1 MKKNIEGELLIL
13 KTMNIKPNFSDLAR
27 TYGMDRH
34 TISKLWKEGGKKK
47 VEKRNRHSCLDKY
60 LDEINELMQKPGV
73 NRKAVYEYLL
83 DKYGEDKIKSYAN
96 FKYYCW
102 LRDINVKKRAQ
113 AHVRYETSPGQQ
125 LQVDWKENVTLHTKK
140 GDEITFNVMSSTLG
154 YSRMHVFIYT
164 KGKTTEDFLRCI
176 IDTLRKLGGVP
187 KEILT
192 DNMTAV
198 VSITNGTR
206 KKHNKIISFEND
218 CGVKIKL
225 CKVRTPETKGK
236 DESANRFLSW
246 IMPYD
251 REFEDENELIKIL
264 ERINEKVNREINQ
277 TTNIP
282 PITLFEK
289 EKEYLTQLPN
299 NVLLDS
305 YIETS
310 FTQTVPQTLLVRY
323 KGKEYSVPAKYI
335 GKRVKVYPIDTK
347 LYIYFNT
354 ELIRVHEIGEKK
366 FNYDISDYKEGLAQA
381 IGNSN
386 VDIDKLASED
396 LKMYDKMMNGD

>member
-1 MKKNIEGELLIL
+1 MNDDKK
-13 KTMNIKPNFSDLAR
+13 FS
-27 TYGMDRH
+27 
-34 TISKLWKEGGKKK
+34 I
-47 VEKRNRHSCLDKY
+47 
-60 LDEINELMQKPGV
+60 IN
-73 NRKAVYEYLL
+73 
-83 DKYGEDKIKSYAN
+83 KIKSYAN

-225 CKVRTPETKGK
+225 CKVRNERKG
-236 DESANRFLSW
+236 
-246 IMPYD
+246 
-251 REFEDENELIKIL
+251 
-264 ERINEKVNREINQ
+264 
-277 TTNIP
+277 
-282 PITLFEK
+282 
-289 EKEYLTQLPN
+289 
-299 NVLLDS
+299 
-305 YIETS
+305 
-310 FTQTVPQTLLVRY
+310 
-323 KGKEYSVPAKYI
+323 
-335 GKRVKVYPIDTK
+335 
-347 LYIYFNT
+347 
-354 ELIRVHEIGEKK
+354 
-366 FNYDISDYKEGLAQA
+366 
-381 IGNSN
+381 
-386 VDIDKLASED
+386 
-396 LKMYDKMMNGD
+396 